1 MPAGSTAGVPE
12 PGPHRRRDLTE
23 LATDYVLE
31 HGLIGLSLRPL
42 AREIGTSDRMLLYHF
57 DSKADLVAAVLV
69 ASTDRSVAALERLPP
84 GEDVAASVRG
94 LWQAMLGSRLEQCQ
108 RVYVEASALGLFG
121 LEPYASAVRAAN
133 ERWTAALG
141 RRLEAAGCR
150 PERSR
155 RAAELVD
162 SVTVG
167 LLLDRP
173 LSPDGAEQEQVVADL
188 AVAVAAMA

>member
-1 MPAGSTAGVPE
+1 MPAVPTPDG
-12 PGPHRRRDLTE
+12 PGPGRRADLTE
-23 LATDYVLE
+23 HATDHVLE

-42 AREIGTSDRMLLYHF
+42 AQALGTSDRMLLYHF
-57 DSKADLVAAVLV
+57 GSKADLVAAVLV
-69 ASTDRSVAALERLPP
+69 ASNDRSVATLEQMPP
-84 GEDVAASVRG
+84 GDDVARSVHE
-94 LWQAMLGSRLEQCQ
+94 LWQALLGSRLEQCQ

-133 ERWTAALG
+133 ERWLAALS

-150 PERSR
+150 PDRAR
-155 RAAELVD
+155 RAAELVE

-188 AVAVAAMA
+188 AAAVAAMA